1 MEKLPKIMKEQVYHI
16 LITDFCGRECPL
28 CCNRLYDLDN
38 LPTVT
43 GEMLRTAHTVCL
55 TGGEPLNI
63 GIYTLIK
70 FCHNIR
76 KQYPNIQKLYIY
88 TSGAELEL
96 IDINYWKILS
106 VDIDGINVS
115 PKNRNDWDGLR
126 RFSRICNHLISER
139 SRALSNRLYIFQEQ
153 QRTWDNICD
162 ITHLSDNWQ
171 VIGRKWDREFKTPEN
186 EHFVRLP
193 ILY

>member
-1 MEKLPKIMKEQVYHI
+1 MQEQVYHI
-16 LITDFCGRECPL
+16 LITDFCGRKCPL

-55 TGGEPLNI
+55 TGGEPFSI
-63 GIYTLIK
+63 GPYALRKI
-70 FCHNIR
+70 CRNIR

-96 IDINYWKILS
+96 IDIGYWELLIM
-106 VDIDGINVS
+106 DIDGINVS
-115 PKNRNDWDGLR
+115 PKKRDDWDGLYR
-126 RFSRICNHLISER
+126 LSKICNHLTSER
-139 SRALSNRLYIFQEQ
+139 SKALSNRLYIFQEQ
-153 QRTWDNICD
+153 QREWDRIRNI
-162 ITHLSDNWQ
+162 IHLSDNWQ
-171 VIGRKWDREFKTPEN
+171 VIGRKWDREFKTPDN